1 MRPAAALATLSPVFS
16 RRTAWLPA
24 DDLPPVSSASP
35 VLDLTISN
43 PTAVGLVH
51 PPDLYASLGDPGGA
65 AYDPDPLGLP
75 SARAA
80 VAAYYAARG
89 AAVPLDHL
97 CLLAGTSE
105 AYAHVLALLCD
116 PGDQVLV
123 PQPGYPLLPMI
134 ADLASVELRPYP
146 LLYDGTWSIDLHG
159 LEAALAAAPRAR
171 AIALVAPN
179 NPTGNY
185 LSPAELAALESLAA
199 ARGLALV
206 ADEVFF
212 DYPLEPVSA
221 ASPIDATRA
230 LTFVLSGLSK
240 VAALPQLK
248 LAWIAVR
255 GPAPLVREATRRLE
269 LVADAFL
276 SAATPV
282 QRAAPTLL
290 AAAPAIQRTILA
302 RARTNLAALRR
313 ACAPT
318 TITPLAV
325 QAGWTAVVRLPRLH
339 ELDGRGWSRELL
351 HAGVLTQAGEL
362 YDLPPA
368 HLALSLITPE
378 PEFAAGLARLTAHV
392 ERVVTSGPCSR

>member
-1 MRPAAALATLSPVFS
+1 MFS
-16 RRTAWLPA
+16 RRTAWQPA
-24 DDLPPVSSASP
+24 DDSPPVPSASP
-35 VLDLTISN
+35 VLDLTASN

-51 PPDLYASLGDPGGA
+51 PADLYARLGDPGGA

-89 AAVPLDHL
+89 ADVPLAHL

-123 PQPGYPLLPMI
+123 PHPGYPLLPMI
-134 ADLASVELRPYP
+134 ADLAGVELRPYP
-146 LLYDGTWSIDLHG
+146 LLYDGTWSIDLAG
-159 LEAALAAAPRAR
+159 LAAAVDAAPRAR

-185 LSPAELAALESLAA
+185 LSADELAALEDLAA

-212 DYPLEPVSA
+212 DYPLEHVPA
-221 ASPIDATRA
+221 ASPIDAARA

-248 LAWIAVR
+248 LAWIAAR
-255 GPAPLVREATRRLE
+255 GPDALVREAMRRLE
-269 LVADAFL
+269 LVADTFL

-282 QRAAPTLL
+282 QRAAGPLL
-290 AAAPAIQRTILA
+290 AAAPAMQRTILA
-302 RARTNLAALRR
+302 RARANLAALRR
-313 ACAPT
+313 ACERT
-318 TITPLAV
+318 SLTPLAV
-325 QAGWTAVVRLPRLH
+325 QGGWTGLVRLPRVFD
-339 ELDGRGWSRELL
+339 LDGRGWADELL
-351 HAGVLTQAGEL
+351 RGAGVLTQAGEL

-378 PEFAAGLARLTAHV
+378 PQFAGGLARLTAHV
-392 ERVVTSGPCSR
+392 DRVLTSGPCSR